1 MFVVKPFKHFS
12 LAYFSIK
19 KGKTYVLVKVK
30 ETSKSSHWRSC
41 SKLRSTLGRGRCPLF
56 WHLVK
61 LIWDSR
67 DGGLSSYML
76 YIHHTKFET
85 RLFSTFFLTVCGN
98 VPHKFAHAATF
109 HKNSDSNKDEEWT
122 SACAFW
128 KFWHLNRDCLLLNKC
143 SCLIPSTRQK
153 WDRMTV
159 FYVTKGAEDLAKC
172 FDEWHGGIWLKNSGN

>member
-1 MFVVKPFKHFS
+1 MFLVKPFKHFS

-85 RLFSTFFLTVCGN
+85 RLFSTFFLTVRGN
-98 VPHKFAHAATF
+98 VHTNSPTLRLSTQTVTQIKT
-109 HKNSDSNKDEEWT
+109 KNKLVHVLFGNFDILTEI
-122 SACAFW
+122 AC
-128 KFWHLNRDCLLLNKC
+128 
-143 SCLIPSTRQK
+143 CLINVHVLFLQQGK
-153 WDRMTV
+153 N
-159 FYVTKGAEDLAKC
+159 
-172 FDEWHGGIWLKNSGN
+172 GIVWLFFMWLKGQRIWPNVSMSDTVEYG